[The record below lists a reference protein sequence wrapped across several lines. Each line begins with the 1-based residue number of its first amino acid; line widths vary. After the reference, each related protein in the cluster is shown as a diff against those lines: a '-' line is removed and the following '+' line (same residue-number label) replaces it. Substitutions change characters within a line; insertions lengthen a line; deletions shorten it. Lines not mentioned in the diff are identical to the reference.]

1 MTMPG
6 TLRIG
11 LSRGRFEM
19 VEFFRD
25 KGAVI
30 FTFSFPALLMLMLG
44 GIYDEP
50 SGGDVKLSQV
60 FAASIAASAV
70 VSTSFVNLGG
80 RIAADRDDGSL
91 KRLRGTPMP
100 VAAYFIGKTVQVLLI
115 SLAELVLMLG
125 LAMAL
130 YDLAL
135 PNTVVQWGRLLG
147 FFVLGV
153 ICWSLLGIAASS
165 LSRSAKTSAV
175 ATLVPYTL
183 LGFVSGVYIVPM
195 GLPPVMEQI
204 GALFPLKWLAQGFRS
219 ALLPDS
225 MAAYEAA
232 GTWESGRVALVLG
245 LWAVAGLV
253 LCLTTFR
260 WRDERTR

>member
-1 MTMPG
+1 MSLPG

-25 KGAVI
+25 KGAVM

-50 SGGDVKLSQV
+50 IGEGVRLSQV

-80 RIAADRDDGSL
+80 RIATDRDDGTL

-100 VAAYFIGKTVQVLLI
+100 VAAYFLGKTFQVFWI
-115 SLAELVLMLG
+115 SLAELILMLG
-125 LAMAL
+125 LATAL
-130 YDLAL
+130 YDLKL
-135 PNTVVQWGRLLG
+135 PSSAVQWGRMAG

-153 ICWSLLGIAASS
+153 ICWSLLGIAASR
-165 LSRSAKTSAV
+165 LARSAKTAAV

-183 LGFVSGVYIVPM
+183 LGFVSGVYIVPNA
-195 GLPPVMEQI
+195 LPPVMEQI

-225 MAAYEAA
+225 MSAYEAA
-232 GTWESGRVALVLG
+232 GAWETGRTVLVLAA
-245 LWAVAGLV
+245 WSVAGLV

-260 WRDERTR
+260 WNDERTK